1 MRQPIWK
8 TFVLVC
14 FLAFVL
20 ISIPQPTAYAGFFD
34 RIKDIYNTP
43 EKISEL
49 EEQYIKAKEALADQM
64 EASRQQSEEA
74 AKAAA
79 EYARQQQELFEQ
91 NEQFRQQNEQL
102 IAQNASMQAEMEQMK
117 QDRQSFISK
126 LINTVIIIVV
136 VFLAYILSIRIWRYA
151 VWRKQRSS
159 GGRGISG

>member
-1 MRQPIWK
+1 MRQSIWK
-8 TFVLVC
+8 ALILTSLSTFI
-14 FLAFVL
+14 L
-20 ISIPQPTAYAGFFD
+20 IATPQPTAYAGFFD

-49 EEQYIKAKEALADQM
+49 EGQYIEAKEALA
-64 EASRQQSEEA
+64 EQQQQLEES

-79 EYARQQQELFEQ
+79 EYARKQQELLEQ

-117 QDRQSFISK
+117 QDKQSLISK
-126 LINTVIIIVV
+126 LINTVIIIVA
-136 VFLAYILSIRIWRYA
+136 VFLAYIVSLRIWRYA